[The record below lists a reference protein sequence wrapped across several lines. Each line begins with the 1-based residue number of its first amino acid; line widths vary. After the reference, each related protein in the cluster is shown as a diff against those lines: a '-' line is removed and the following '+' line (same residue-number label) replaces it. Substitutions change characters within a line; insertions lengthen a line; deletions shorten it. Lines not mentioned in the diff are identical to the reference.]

1 MPETVVEGRLRMD
14 FAEGWQ
20 ALKFDASPWY
30 RDVIGSRVKAVD
42 LVAWQTGTH
51 WWIEIKDCAGFE
63 ADNLPRLSPVDPP
76 AVATVRQ
83 WTQSQ
88 GHARDVQ
95 VRRAKPFIVDEVAEK
110 IEGTLVSV
118 AAAARAGMVDQKARE
133 IQPLAEVM
141 NSGIGWNIVLLLAW
155 SPTDFNRLAMRL
167 RDKLIARL
175 AAYNVQC
182 FVLNE
187 GGSAPQQPWTV
198 TRTNP

>member
-30 RDVIGSRVKAVD
+30 RDAMGSRVKAVD
-42 LVAWQTGTH
+42 VVAWQKESH

-118 AAAARAGMVDQKARE
+118 AAAARAGAGHASARE
-133 IQPLAEVM
+133 VQALAEVM
-141 NSGIGWNIVLLLAW
+141 DPGITWNIVLLLAW
-155 SPTDFNRLAMRL
+155 DAGDFNRLAMRL

-175 AAYNVQC
+175 AAYKVQC

-187 GGSAPQQPWTV
+187 GGAAPHQPWTM